1 MRDENGLM
9 VLRAAREIRCNKS
22 DAEAAALIAK
32 EIGHAGSFVVFVFG
46 QIRIGKL
53 ADGNEEDEQE
63 LRKAMQGSGSK

>member
-1 MRDENGLM
+1 
-9 VLRAAREIRCNKS
+9 
-22 DAEAAALIAK
+22 
-32 EIGHAGSFVVFVFG
+32 VFG